1 MARLGD
7 RSPIIGTCEV
17 DEGEARSRF
26 AAERVARLA
35 TVRSDGSPHLVPI
48 VFALDDETIVF
59 AVDDKPKATRKLQ
72 RLANIRGDPRV
83 SVLVDHYD
91 EDWTAVW
98 WVRVDGR
105 ARVVD
110 AGPALDRAVALLAQK
125 YHQYAA
131 GPPPGPAVLIDAETW
146 RWWSSS

>member
-1 MARLGD
+1 
-7 RSPIIGTCEV
+7 V
-17 DEGEARSRF
+17 DDGEARSRF
-26 AAERVARLA
+26 AAGRVARLA
-35 TVRSDGSPHLVPI
+35 TARPEGSPHLVPI
-48 VFALDDETIVF
+48 VFALDGQTVVF

-72 RLANIRGDPRV
+72 RLANIRADPRV

-110 AGPALDRAVALLAQK
+110 AGPALDRAVALLAEK
-125 YHQYAA
+125 YPQYAA
-131 GPPPGPAVLIDAETW
+131 GPPPGPAVLIDVETW

>member
-1 MARLGD
+1 M
-7 RSPIIGTCEV
+7 

-48 VFALDDETIVF
+48 VFALDGETVVF

-72 RLANIRGDPRV
+72 RLANIRADPRV

-110 AGPALDRAVALLAQK
+110 AGPALDRVVALLAER
-125 YHQYAA
+125 YPQYAA
-131 GPPPGPAVLIDAETW
+131 GPPPGPAVLIDVETW
-146 RWWSSS
+146 RWWSFS